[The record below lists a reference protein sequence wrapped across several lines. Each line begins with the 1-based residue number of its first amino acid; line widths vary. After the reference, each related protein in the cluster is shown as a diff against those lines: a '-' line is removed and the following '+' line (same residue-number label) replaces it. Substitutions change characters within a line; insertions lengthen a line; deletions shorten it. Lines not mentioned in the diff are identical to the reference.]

1 MGFFFN
7 KNKKSDQQ
15 LKEAYFTASQVE
27 LIRSRFKSNKTAMVA
42 GWILTILILMGFFSE
57 FLSPYQPTMAGRDK
71 KYENGPPQIP
81 KFWDENGFSFRPFI
95 YGTKRERSIK
105 TNFRWVVTVD
115 REDRRYLRFF
125 VDGWEYSYIDLEWD
139 LPG

>member
-27 LIRSRFKSNKTAMVA
+27 LISSRFKSNKTAMVA

-57 FLSPYQPTMAGRDK
+57 FLSPYQPTMA
-71 KYENGPPQIP
+71 
-81 KFWDENGFSFRPFI
+81 
-95 YGTKRERSIK
+95 
-105 TNFRWVVTVD
+105 
-115 REDRRYLRFF
+115 
-125 VDGWEYSYIDLEWD
+125 
-139 LPG
+139 

>member
-42 GWILTILILMGFFSE
+42 GWILTILILMGFFCE
-57 FLSPYQPTMAGRDK
+57 FLLSLEHTHSYAATAAAAACCRARDNLEEK
-71 KYENGPPQIP
+71 NAARKY
-81 KFWDENGFSFRPFI
+81 
-95 YGTKRERSIK
+95 
-105 TNFRWVVTVD
+105 
-115 REDRRYLRFF
+115 
-125 VDGWEYSYIDLEWD
+125 
-139 LPG
+139 